1 MPNRLPALSSLV
13 VSSALVLPGC
23 VHRDDVTT
31 HQNSIKQKVAQA
43 MEENRVPVIPPD
55 VWSSPDGDIPLDT
68 MVFVNIDDP
77 DHPGKIRQVSV
88 RFASDEKVLYFDEK
102 PFALYSVGR
111 VRLRCQ
117 VTHVTKK
124 EQIITI
130 TGKALIGSGSSTWSP
145 DQMKDICTRILDPN
159 FAKYEFPLETSI
171 GSQTGRVVPVHDD
184 TTDGLKKGSP

>member
-1 MPNRLPALSSLV
+1 MMPNRIPALSSLV
-13 VSSALVLPGC
+13 VGSVFVLPGC

-31 HQNSIKQKVAQA
+31 TQNTIKQKVAQSL
-43 MEENRVPVIPPD
+43 EEDRAPVIPSD
-55 VWSSPDGDIPLDT
+55 VWSLPDGDIPLDT
-68 MVFVNIDDP
+68 TVFVNIDDP
-77 DHPGKIRQVSV
+77 DHPGKIRQIPV
-88 RFASDEKVLYFDEK
+88 RFASEDKILYFDEK

-145 DQMKDICTRILDPN
+145 DQMKDICTCIRDPK
-159 FAKYEFPLETSI
+159 FVKYEFPLETSI
-171 GSQTGRVVPVHDD
+171 GPQTGRVVPVPDD
-184 TTDGLKKGSP
+184 TE